1 VTWTWLSRKNM
12 AILAVSAVVE
22 FLVEL
27 RQEIGAAGE
36 IQWISLAES
45 DGFIF
50 QGLRWLSF

>member
-1 VTWTWLSRKNM
+1 MTWTWLSRKNM